1 MTQHGELAWTA
12 DLARATQIS
21 LVAFTVGGMF
31 VSIDTSPFLYLL
43 AGLIVG
49 TRALVERELT
59 PVRSRLRGTDRLVTQ
74 AAQ

>member
-1 MTQHGELAWTA
+1 
-12 DLARATQIS
+12 
-21 LVAFTVGGMF
+21 MF

-59 PVRSRLRGTDRLVTQ
+59 PVRSRPRGTDRLVTQ